1 MSSDRFI
8 KTKAPT
14 QLRVEAIAEKVQPA
28 RVYTSSEI
36 VTFLVVDV
44 KWVFLHALGR
54 STATVVPMSCCAR
67 SSRGATRLSNVTSLS
82 SFIRIF

>member
-1 MSSDRFI
+1 MSTCVLVVSSDKFI

-36 VTFLVVDV
+36 LTFLGGDV
-44 KWVFLHALGR
+44 KWVFL
-54 STATVVPMSCCAR
+54 
-67 SSRGATRLSNVTSLS
+67 
-82 SFIRIF
+82 